1 MVADREINTG
11 GGSYIGGDVES
22 GRDVI
27 GRDQIIQN
35 IVVVGQ
41 FLDFAKVSDLLPKP
55 GEVTSFD
62 QISAAFEDTFG
73 DEAGQDLAYATSFAG
88 EILRDLVLELRPE
101 DQFAAFPYA
110 KMLNDLAPA
119 VIDKLH
125 NLGHWDVNSTPLD
138 DELAKLL
145 RFTISSKPRIVWL
158 TSLEQLW
165 EDRFSYESRFGFLEG
180 REYYSSKNSR
190 AMVFFGPQST
200 GKIED
205 HDWGQDYLHTIF
217 AGVVIDLVRIG
228 SLHSSDKQ
236 FWKRLVKFLGSQPRK

>member
-1 MVADREINTG
+1 MAEEREINTG

-35 IVVVGQ
+35 ILVVRQ
-41 FLDFAKVSDLLPKP
+41 FLDFAKLSDLLPQLDLP
-55 GEVTSFD
+55 IDYEQVSV
-62 QISAAFEDTFG
+62 AFEDAFG
-73 DEAGQDLAYATSFAG
+73 DEAGQELAYATSFAG
-88 EILRDLVLELRPE
+88 EILRDLVSELRPK
-101 DQFAAFPYA
+101 DQFAAFPYS
-110 KMLNDLAPA
+110 KMLDDLAPA
-119 VIDKLH
+119 VIDRLH
-125 NLGHWDVNSTPLD
+125 FLGHWDVNSTPLD

-145 RFTISSKPRIVWL
+145 RFTISSKPRILWL

-165 EDRFSYESRFGFLEG
+165 ENRYSYESRFGFLEG
-180 REYYSSKNSR
+180 KEYYSSKNSR
-190 AMVFFGPQST
+190 AMVFFGPENS

-228 SLHSSDKQ
+228 SLHLSDKQ
-236 FWKRLVKFLGSQPRK
+236 FWARLVEFLGR